1 MTNHTTQFTKRAR
14 YEIFRRDKFTCRYCG
29 AKAPD
34 VQLQV
39 DHVMPV
45 ALGGETTPDNA
56 VTACADCNSGK
67 SATPADA
74 PIVEDVREH
83 DLKFRKAVR
92 DSLLRFVEEET
103 ANEDEVDSWAEK
115 FVDYWCDN
123 LTVMDKTPARML
135 ESFDR
140 WYSLG
145 VPDELIFYAMKQT
158 GAYSRGQAWSVDRK
172 WRYTCSIIW
181 NRIEQAGEEAA
192 HA

>member
-1 MTNHTTQFTKRAR
+1 MTNRTTQFTKRAR
-14 YEIFRRDKFTCRYCG
+14 YEIMRRDNFTCRYCG

-34 VQLQV
+34 VKLEI

-45 ALGGETTPDNA
+45 ALGGDTTPDNA

-74 PIVEDVREH
+74 PIVEGVREH

-158 GAYSRGQAWSVDRK
+158 SAYSRGQAWSVDRK

-181 NRIEQAGEEAA
+181 KRIEQAGEEAA